1 MKHIITYVA
10 LAAMLVGCTGAD
22 RTFECELFRMDYPAR
37 FHDVTEEMTP
47 DGMAVG
53 NEYIVALA
61 ESFGDDCIF
70 VSRMP
75 DCGSRIEATYEAYK
89 SKPGVKE
96 CRLTRILIDG
106 IERPVIR
113 SICSMDDHNV
123 LCYTFQ
129 TGGCY
134 LQFTFSMNRYTT
146 LGAHYAE
153 EEAVISSLVFL

>member
-1 MKHIITYVA
+1 M
-10 LAAMLVGCTGAD
+10 VGCSTDGTK
-22 RTFECELFRMDYPAR
+22 RFECELFRMDYPAR
-37 FHDVTEEMTP
+37 FQDVTEEMTP
-47 DGMAVG
+47 DGMAAG

-75 DCGSRIEATYEAYK
+75 DYSSSIEATYEAYK
-89 SKPGVKE
+89 SKPGVEE
-96 CRLTRILIDG
+96 CCLTKIPIDG
-106 IERPVIR
+106 IDRPVIR
-113 SICSMDDHNV
+113 SICSMGDRNV

-146 LGAHYAE
+146 LDAHYAE